1 MSKVGF
7 VGLGNMGLPMT
18 RNLIAAGFEVQVRSR
33 SRGPVEQAVA
43 AGASEAASLADL
55 AAACDVVCTCVPMPQ
70 DVEAIYLG
78 GEGLV
83 AGVTPGTVLIDH
95 STVGPDT
102 NHKVSEAAAVAGG
115 HFLDAPVSGGP
126 AGAEAGTLAIMVGGD
141 AGVFGQAK
149 PVLDAMGKTIVHLGP
164 CGSGSVAK
172 LINNMLVGVHLR
184 ALIESLQIAQRSGV
198 DLDGLSEVLMGGSA
212 ASFIL
217 ERMYPLLRERNFEPR
232 FRTELFHKDLRLAV
246 ELARACGVDAADG
259 KAAFVATDQALNLG
273 HAGLDNTAML
283 LALEALNQV
292 RLFE

>member
-1 MSKVGF
+1 MIKVGY

-18 RNLIAAGFEVQVRSR
+18 RNLIAAGFDVQVRSR
-33 SRGPVEQAVA
+33 SKGPVAQAVA
-43 AGASEAASLADL
+43 AGATEAAGLADL
-55 AAACDVVCTCVPMPQ
+55 AAACDLVCTCVPMPE

-78 GEGLV
+78 DAGLV
-83 AGVTPGTVLIDH
+83 SGITPGTILIDH

-102 NHKVSEAAAVAGG
+102 NRRVNDAASAAGG

-126 AGAEAGTLAIMVGGD
+126 AGAEAGTLAIMVGGE
-141 AGVFGQAK
+141 AAVFEQAK
-149 PVLDAMGKTIVHLGP
+149 PVLDALGKTIVHLGP

-184 ALIESLQIAQRSGV
+184 ALIESLQIAARSGV
-198 DLDGLSEVLMGGSA
+198 DLDGLSQVLMGGSA

-232 FRTELFHKDLRLAV
+232 FRAELFHKDLRLAV

-259 KAAFVATDQALNLG
+259 KAAFVATDQTLRMG
-273 HAGLDNTAML
+273 HGGLDNTAML
-283 LALEALNQV
+283 LALEAFNKV
-292 RLFE
+292 KLFE